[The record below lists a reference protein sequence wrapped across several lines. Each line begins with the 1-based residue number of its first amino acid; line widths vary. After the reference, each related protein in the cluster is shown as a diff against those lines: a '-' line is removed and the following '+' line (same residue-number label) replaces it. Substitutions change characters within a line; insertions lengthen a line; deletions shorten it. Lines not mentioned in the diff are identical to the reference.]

1 MECCAGPCW
10 GTGPSSERKKR
21 REEERTERLFMF
33 HLELPST
40 GDPWTT
46 PPGSCVAC
54 GRSHTHTYT
63 HIYTQYTQLLL
74 DPSIQLEQHFKRSR
88 SPVASVV
95 TCFMVVAEAAE
106 VYSRPTLAAFRA
118 WLVCLFYE
126 LSRAAAFAGIVSSHT
141 VLTQHCL

>member
-1 MECCAGPCW
+1 MERCAGPCW

-33 HLELPST
+33 HLELPSA

-54 GRSHTHTYT
+54 GCTHTH
-63 HIYTQYTQLLL
+63 HIHTQHAHQLAL
-74 DPSIQLEQHFKRSR
+74 DLSIQLELLFYVRDLMLCLS
-88 SPVASVV
+88 SPALWV
-95 TCFMVVAEAAE
+95 C
-106 VYSRPTLAAFRA
+106 SRPPLAAYRS
-118 WLVCLFYE
+118 WLVCLFYA